1 MGAVLG
7 SKGCLTASLV
17 SSPRCQQP
25 PTPETTQAVCRL
37 CQDATKTHRV
47 KCVCVIAQDGW
58 SRWGVAEG
66 VLTFARCVT
75 SRGRVGPI
83 LALRGFILA
92 GPGRT
97 VRPHCERLMHAQ
109 SPVCSWLNCVPCL
122 MWQRVQGALARGPRE
137 DTDTGLTPGLCSC
150 VLAAGAWGRGQGPGS
165 SQVLPGRG

>member
-1 MGAVLG
+1 MPGLSRRGAGAYLGNLGPSLGLLLLVLLTFELGAVLG

-25 PTPETTQAVCRL
+25 LTPETTQAVCRL
-37 CQDATKTHRV
+37 CQMAPGSQDATKTHHV

-66 VLTFARCVT
+66 VLTFTRCVA

-83 LALRGFILA
+83 LALREFILA

-97 VRPHCERLMHAQ
+97 VRPHCERLMRAQ
-109 SPVCSWLNCVPCL
+109 SPVCS
-122 MWQRVQGALARGPRE
+122 
-137 DTDTGLTPGLCSC
+137 
-150 VLAAGAWGRGQGPGS
+150 
-165 SQVLPGRG
+165 